1 MEESR
6 KTLKERKEYLQQLV
20 KEKNQALQ
28 KAPEGWLRTCKHRE
42 GWQYYYRN
50 NPKDSNGCYIKEQD
64 MKFAKCLAQ
73 RDYDRKLVNT
83 AEQEIKAIDKYFQV
97 MPKTIAE
104 DIYPTL
110 HPARQSIITPIRETD
125 EAYIQKWES
134 VKYSGKEFSEDAPE
148 LYTLRGERVRSKSE
162 MLIADMLSQEGIPY
176 RYEYPLYIKGFGK
189 VYPDFTILNIN
200 TRKEV
205 LWEHFGMMDDPEYVE
220 KSIKKIAMYERQ
232 GIFLGEGLIVTFE
245 SKNLPLNSKMVD
257 CTIKHYLI

>member
-125 EAYIQKWES
+125 VAYIRKWES
-134 VKYSGKEFSEDAPE
+134 VEYKVKEFSEDAPE

-162 MLIADMLSQEGIPY
+162 MLIADMVVIPVLFNQHAEVINADHLSKIASNYYIPAVFTKTELKDY
-176 RYEYPLYIKGFGK
+176 LQYTYIDAQGK
-189 VYPDFTILNIN
+189 LVSIFAPFPNP
-200 TRKEV
+200 V
-205 LWEHFGMMDDPEYVE
+205 WEEAGKSYYVE
-220 KSIKKIAMYERQ
+220 PEKK
-232 GIFLGEGLIVTFE
+232 
-245 SKNLPLNSKMVD
+245 
-257 CTIKHYLI
+257 

>member
-1 MEESR
+1 MQQIKELLDAR
-6 KTLKERKEYLQQLV
+6 KQYLEQLI
-20 KEKNQALQ
+20 KEKKQNLI
-28 KAPEGWLRTCKHRE
+28 KAPGGHLRICAGGNKT
-42 GWQYYYRN
+42 QYYHRTETN
-50 NPKDSNGCYIKEQD
+50 DFSGVYIK
-64 MKFAKCLAQ
+64 AKDIKLAKELAQ
-73 RDYDRKLVNT
+73 KDYDLQVINACKKELE
-83 AEQEIKAIDKYFQV
+83 AIKKYETSCPDK
-97 MPKTIAE
+97 IAE
-104 DIYPTL
+104 SIYQAL
-110 HPARQSIITPIRETD
+110 HPARQSIVTPICETD

-134 VKYSGKEFSEDAPE
+134 VEYSGKEFSEDAPE

-176 RYEYPLYIKGFGK
+176 RYEYPLYMKGFGK

-220 KSIKKIAMYERQ
+220 KAIKKIAMYERQ
-232 GIFLGEGLIVTFE
+232 GIFLGEGLVVTFE